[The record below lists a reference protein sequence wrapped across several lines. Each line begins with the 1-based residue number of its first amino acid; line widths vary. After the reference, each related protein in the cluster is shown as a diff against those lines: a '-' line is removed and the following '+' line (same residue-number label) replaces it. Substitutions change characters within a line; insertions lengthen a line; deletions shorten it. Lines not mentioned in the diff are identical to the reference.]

1 MTIRGQTGTM
11 SLFRIRPRQ
20 AAATTAIPVTGQ
32 RREETGVSTIKF
44 PGLDSMFYL
53 IYVSSAVQLMD
64 DEALL
69 SLLQQS
75 RKKNARL
82 EVTGMLLYKQGNFM
96 QLLEGEK
103 EVVLEL
109 FDTIKKDS
117 RHKDLITIITD
128 DIADRN
134 FEDWS
139 MGFQNMDKTG
149 ALPNYNDY
157 IEENLN
163 FEAFQADALK
173 AYRFMVFFNE
183 ANR

>member
-1 MTIRGQTGTM
+1 
-11 SLFRIRPRQ
+11 
-20 AAATTAIPVTGQ
+20 
-32 RREETGVSTIKF
+32 
-44 PGLDSMFYL
+44 MFYV
-53 IYVSSAVQLMD
+53 IYVSSAVRLMN

-75 RKKNARL
+75 RKKNAEL
-82 EVTGMLLYKQGNFM
+82 GITGMLLYKQGNFM
-96 QLLEGEK
+96 QLLEGEEK
-103 EVVLEL
+103 VVLEL

-128 DIADRN
+128 DIADRS

-139 MGFQNMDKTG
+139 MGFHNMDKTG
-149 ALPNYNDY
+149 AFPNYNDY

-163 FEAFQADALK
+163 FHAFQADALK

>member
-1 MTIRGQTGTM
+1 
-11 SLFRIRPRQ
+11 
-20 AAATTAIPVTGQ
+20 
-32 RREETGVSTIKF
+32 
-44 PGLDSMFYL
+44 MFYV

-75 RKKNARL
+75 RKKNAEL
-82 EVTGMLLYKQGNFM
+82 GITGMLLYKEGNFM
-96 QLLEGEK
+96 QLLEGEEK
-103 EVVLEL
+103 VVLDLYE
-109 FDTIKKDS
+109 TIKKDS

-128 DIADRN
+128 DIADRS

-139 MGFQNMDKTG
+139 MGFQNMDKIS

-163 FEAFQADALK
+163 FRAFQADALK
-173 AYRFMVFFNE
+173 AHRFMVFFNE

>member
-1 MTIRGQTGTM
+1 
-11 SLFRIRPRQ
+11 
-20 AAATTAIPVTGQ
+20 
-32 RREETGVSTIKF
+32 
-44 PGLDSMFYL
+44 MFYV
-53 IYVSSAVQLMD
+53 IYVSSAVQLMN

-69 SLLQQS
+69 SLLQQC
-75 RKKNARL
+75 RKKNAAL
-82 EVTGMLLYKQGNFM
+82 GITGMLLYKQGNFM
-96 QLLEGEK
+96 QLLEGEE

-117 RHKDLITIITD
+117 RHKDLITITTD
-128 DIADRN
+128 NIADRS

-149 ALPNYNDY
+149 AFPNYNDY

-163 FEAFQADALK
+163 IHAFQADALK
-173 AYRFMVFFNE
+173 ARRFMVFFNE